1 MLTERQKIYL
11 VFKRAIDIFGSLL
24 GLLVLSPLFLIGAAG
39 TKVSSRGPVFFRQK
53 RLGRNKKPFTLY
65 KFRSMK
71 YDAAQVGAE
80 SLTEEEQEKMVTPWG
95 RFIRAT
101 SLDEI
106 PQLVNI
112 LKGDMSF
119 IGPRPNMVEHS
130 EALIAARDSF
140 VPSAYVV
147 KPGLSGLAQI
157 YLKRNPDIVKKS
169 EYDSKYVQK
178 FSFWLDFKLFILSLL
193 VLFGFNKGK

>member
-1 MLTERQKIYL
+1 MLTKRQKIYL

-24 GLLVLSPLFLIGAAG
+24 GLLVLSPLFLIGAVG
-39 TKVSSRGPVFFRQK
+39 TKVSSKGPIFFRQK
-53 RLGRNKKPFTLY
+53 RLGRNKKPFILY

-71 YDAAQVGAE
+71 YDAIQVGQE
-80 SLTEEEQEKMVTPWG
+80 NLTEEEQEAMVTKWG
-95 RFIRAT
+95 HFIRAT

-119 IGPRPNMVEHS
+119 IGPRPNMAEHS
-130 EALIAARDSF
+130 DALIAARDSF
-140 VPSAYVV
+140 IPSAYVV

-169 EYDSKYVQK
+169 ECDSQYVRK
-178 FSFWLDFKLFILSLL
+178 LSFWLDFKLFILSFL

>member
-24 GLLVLSPLFLIGAAG
+24 GLLVLSPLFLIGAVG
-39 TKVSSRGPVFFRQK
+39 TKVSSKGPIFFRQK
-53 RLGRNKKPFTLY
+53 RLGRNKKPFILY

-71 YDAAQVGAE
+71 YDAIQVGQE
-80 SLTEEEQEKMVTPWG
+80 NLTEEEQEAMVTKWG

-119 IGPRPNMVEHS
+119 IGPRPNMAEHS
-130 EALIAARDSF
+130 DALIAARDSF
-140 VPSAYVV
+140 IPSAYVV

-169 EYDSKYVQK
+169 ECDSQYVRK
-178 FSFWLDFKLFILSLL
+178 LSFWLDFKLFVLSFL

>member
-1 MLTERQKIYL
+1 MLTKRQKIYL

-24 GLLVLSPLFLIGAAG
+24 GLLVLSPLFLIGAVG
-39 TKVSSRGPVFFRQK
+39 TKVSSKGPIFFRQK
-53 RLGRNKKPFTLY
+53 RLGRNKKPFILY

-71 YDAAQVGAE
+71 YDAIQVGQE
-80 SLTEEEQEKMVTPWG
+80 NLTEEEQEAMVTKWG

-119 IGPRPNMVEHS
+119 IGPRPNMAEHS
-130 EALIAARDSF
+130 DALIAARDSF
-140 VPSAYVV
+140 IPSAYVV

-169 EYDSKYVQK
+169 ECDSQYVRK
-178 FSFWLDFKLFILSLL
+178 LSFWLDFKLFVLSFL